1 MPAARDLKLLKGHFT
16 NEQKEQKAKNKAST
30 TPSVKLKA
38 PRVIRENLDYYRIW
52 KDTMKLYRGTDLL
65 NALDTGLL
73 ARYCVESAKLESLY
87 ILRDRHYCFMPEDAA
102 PLDGWTDE
110 QLKIEGRIDSK
121 TKMLNQMAL
130 ALYMTPRARA
140 GAVPQK
146 PDKEAQDD
154 PNGEMFD

>member
-16 NEQKEQKAKNKAST
+16 NEQKEQKTKNKAST

-38 PRVIRENLDYYRIW
+38 PRIIRDNLDYYRIW
-52 KDTMKLYRGTDLL
+52 KDTLKLYRGTDLL

-73 ARYCVESAKLESLY
+73 ARYCVESAKLQSLY
-87 ILRDRHYCFMPEDAA
+87 IVRDEYYTHPDTV
-102 PLDGWTDE
+102 GWTDTL
-110 QLKIEGRIDSK
+110 LKIEGRIDSK

-130 ALYMTPRARA
+130 SLYMTPRARA